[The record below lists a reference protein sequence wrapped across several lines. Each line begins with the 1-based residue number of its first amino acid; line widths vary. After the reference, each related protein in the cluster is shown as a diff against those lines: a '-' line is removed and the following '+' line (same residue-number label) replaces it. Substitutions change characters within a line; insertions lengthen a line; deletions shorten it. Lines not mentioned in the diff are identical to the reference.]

1 MIKIDPILSECPRHV
16 QFGDISPQVK
26 FLTDVLSI
34 YNLIKNHPIAEIK
47 NQNDDSIQKLLELP
61 KAKRYL
67 STQKTK
73 TLYNMIKG
81 IKSLARLVDKLSD
94 QPRPN
99 SQQTVDSNSSSNELS
114 MINSRKPPNSPRKQ
128 SPNRKIALISP
139 VSDIGTAGNS
149 GIQNTSNMLNSTQF
163 QQAQNSVS
171 NNSFNNSNIS
181 EPMMIQNA
189 SFPGDIS
196 LIRGPN
202 RQIPQQ
208 SNVPNQSTPYQQRPY
223 IMRPISQPIYNPPL
237 NQPLNAAMPV
247 RYVIRQVNQIQGN
260 PTVHSRGDE
269 QQFISQIP
277 RPNISNGQIIRN
289 QPPQYNQLF
298 GSFSSQASTP
308 SPVPNQMNQPRPR
321 NAVPRYQMDDFQM
334 RQNNT
339 ARMIQSQ
346 RFHPVVHQRAVR
358 PTMDSFMNNNMPL
371 EVQGH
376 SEDAERQVNETRK
389 KWRNAETRPLV
400 EFR

>member
-1 MIKIDPILSECPRHV
+1 MGLGAIFFIVSYRKPRPEAVFGGFWSDPILSECPRHV

-34 YNLIKNHPIAEIK
+34 YNLIKAHPIAEIK

-73 TLYNMIKG
+73 TLNNVIKG
-81 IKSLARLVDKLSD
+81 IKSLSRLVDKLSD

-139 VSDIGTAGNS
+139 VSDIGTS
-149 GIQNTSNMLNSTQF
+149 GSTQF
-163 QQAQNSVS
+163 QQTQNSVS

-181 EPMMIQNA
+181 EPMMNA
-189 SFPGDIS
+189 PFPGDIS

-202 RQIPQQ
+202 RQMPQ
-208 SNVPNQSTPYQQRPY
+208 NVPNQSTPYQQRPY

-260 PTVHSRGDE
+260 PTVHSRGD
-269 QQFISQIP
+269 
-277 RPNISNGQIIRN
+277 
-289 QPPQYNQLF
+289 
-298 GSFSSQASTP
+298 
-308 SPVPNQMNQPRPR
+308 V
-321 NAVPRYQMDDFQM
+321 
-334 RQNNT
+334 
-339 ARMIQSQ
+339 
-346 RFHPVVHQRAVR
+346 
-358 PTMDSFMNNNMPL
+358 
-371 EVQGH
+371 
-376 SEDAERQVNETRK
+376 
-389 KWRNAETRPLV
+389 
-400 EFR
+400 

>member
-1 MIKIDPILSECPRHV
+1 MIKA
-16 QFGDISPQVK
+16 
-26 FLTDVLSI
+26 
-34 YNLIKNHPIAEIK
+34 HPIAEIK

-61 KAKRYL
+61 KAKRFL
-67 STQKTK
+67 STKKTK
-73 TLYNMIKG
+73 TLNNVIKG
-81 IKSLARLVDKLSD
+81 IKSLSRLVDKLSD

-139 VSDIGTAGNS
+139 VSDIGTS
-149 GIQNTSNMLNSTQF
+149 GSTQF
-163 QQAQNSVS
+163 QQTQNSVS

-181 EPMMIQNA
+181 EPMMNA
-189 SFPGDIS
+189 PFPGDIS

-202 RQIPQQ
+202 RQMPQ
-208 SNVPNQSTPYQQRPY
+208 NVPNQSTPYQQRPY

-260 PTVHSRGDE
+260 PTVHSRGDV

-277 RPNISNGQIIRN
+277 RPNISNGQISRN
-289 QPPQYNQLF
+289 QSSQYPTISNHLL
-298 GSFSSQASTP
+298 GSSFSSQASTP
-308 SPVPNQMNQPRPR
+308 SPAPNQMNQPRPR
-321 NAVPRYQMDDFQM
+321 NTVPGYQMDDFQM
-334 RQNNT
+334 RQNDT
-339 ARMIQSQ
+339 AIQNQ
-346 RFHPVVHQRAVR
+346 RFRPIVPQRTVR

-371 EVQGH
+371 EVQRR